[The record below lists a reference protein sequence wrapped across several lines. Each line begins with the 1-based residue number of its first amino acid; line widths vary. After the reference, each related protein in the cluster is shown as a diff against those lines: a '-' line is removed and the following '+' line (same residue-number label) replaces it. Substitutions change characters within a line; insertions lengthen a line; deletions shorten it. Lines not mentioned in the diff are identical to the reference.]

1 MGDSV
6 LLPQIRNLRTVA
18 DYRKKQL
25 RLKNALRTGVTVDN
39 EANTSAKIAA
49 EQIKQNILP
58 IMPNQDLL
66 EASLEDKTKQ
76 FNTAFNHLKSIMTGN
91 DAQTVLRERFGD
103 LEQLQEFNRHWAGFQ
118 KFVSGVSLTQPRYF
132 YQYWDRYLKILEA
145 TDNTGQFMPLQRTD
159 VEDLF
164 FGGPGGVAGRPS
176 GSSGPSQGGP
186 GGNGGDGGGD
196 DGYGDGE
203 GGSFPGTPGS
213 SAYGTPAGSAPGT
226 PQQRFFPP
234 TESAPNTPRR
244 GWYDEYEPGYAPGD
258 PETKYSEPPNA
269 NNESS
274 TPEANFRPSA
284 NPGFT
289 TSQRYAAE
297 AAARALE
304 RRRQLQRMIVRRAF
318 SNLRN
323 AEYPKED
330 EIRPAEAVPVYAQ
343 VVPEETTSKK
353 KVDDEKRRQDELKAA
368 EEQRKKEAA
377 EKKAAEEQRKKEAA
391 EKKAAEAERKKKEEE
406 EVREAFR
413 KAEAQRKKEDEERQR
428 TSKKLQ
434 AAEKLS
440 RIGRK
445 LDKQKGF
452 NAFDKN
458 ADYSKGTELAIES
471 FQELQREISDYFLRK
486 KLRYNLYKRPVD
498 YVTGEDIDVQRK
510 YMITKARKIFNGRVF
525 YDTEK
530 NRWVELGKDEDSYKV
545 GLTAQAKK
553 PYLIDGVNQVFNDIQ
568 AVEQTDN
575 EERAR
580 RAAEKIQEILRKKE
594 AEEERKKTEQARRAQ
609 EEQLRKAREAYEQEK
624 KRQEEAG
631 KKITKAAKSKLAR
644 MKQKV
649 EKLERERQK
658 EAQERT
664 QMQMEDVNRSKRRIR
679 PVPGNVQ
686 DDFEEAMNA
695 PAQAPTPATARPR
708 SAKSPGIQKPASK
721 SKESSKK
728 GKPKPKRSAT
738 VRMDV
743 EQQEAPAP
751 MDVEGQEPATAME
764 VDFNDETPI
773 RVLRS
778 YLNENYGE
786 VPKVRQ
792 VLDKRST
799 NGKTHFAHKKVVY
812 LRLIEELQGK
822 PDRYPVK
829 RGDRKQTQFYNPSTG
844 KGVRKNIRFGA
855 GISAPDEPRY
865 DRFGC
870 YLIHMPS
877 LSKNRLNIKFPSLAS
892 HPKIPQRI
900 ISSELTALLQKI
912 LETGQMNA
920 PLYAALSASD
930 KEFFDNLAHM
940 CKIGGKLGIVRKE
953 DNADMQRFQVVRG
966 EILSGNDAPQ
976 LIKELK
982 HLTLK
987 LVTEGK
993 IPKRSAHDLLI
1004 EISLL

>member
-6 LLPQIRNLRTVA
+6 LLPQIRNLRNVA
-18 DYRKKQL
+18 DYRRKQL
-25 RLKNALRTGVTVDN
+25 RLKNALKTGVNVDN
-39 EANTSAKIAA
+39 EADTSAKIAA
-49 EQIKQNILP
+49 EQIRQNILP

-66 EASLEDKTKQ
+66 EASREDKTKQ
-76 FNTAFNHLKSIMTGN
+76 FNTAFDHLKSIMSGN
-91 DAQTVLRERFGD
+91 HAQTVLRERFGD

-132 YQYWDRYLKILEA
+132 YQYWDRYLKILQA
-145 TDNTGQFMPLQRTD
+145 TDNTGQFMPLQRSD
-159 VEDLF
+159 VEDF

-176 GSSGPSQGGP
+176 GASGPSSGGP
-186 GGNGGDGGGD
+186 GGPGDGGD
-196 DGYGDGE
+196 DGYGDD
-203 GGSFPGTPGS
+203 GGSFPGTPS
-213 SAYGTPAGSAPGT
+213 SSVYGTPIGSVPGT

-234 TESAPNTPRR
+234 SESAPGTPRR
-244 GWYDEYEPGYAPGD
+244 GWYEEYEPGFAPGD

-269 NNESS
+269 YNEST
-274 TPEANFRPSA
+274 TPEANFSPSA

-297 AAARALE
+297 AGARALE
-304 RRRQLQRMIVRRAF
+304 RRRQLRRIVEKNYGDRIRLLAKRRGF
-318 SNLRN
+318 NSIRN
-323 AEYPKED
+323 VEEYAEFQPVV
-330 EIRPAEAVPVYAQ
+330 AE
-343 VVPEETTSKK
+343 VVPGDGKK

-368 EEQRKKEAA
+368 EE
-377 EKKAAEEQRKKEAA
+377 EQRKKEAA
-391 EKKAAEAERKKKEEE
+391 EKKAEAERRRKEAEEAEAERRRKEAAEKKAEAERKKKEEE

-440 RIGRK
+440 RIGRRIGRK

-471 FQELQREISDYFLRK
+471 FQELQREISGYFLRK

-580 RAAEKIQEILRKKE
+580 RAAEEIQEILRKK
-594 AEEERKKTEQARRAQ
+594 QAQ
-609 EEQLRKAREAYEQEK
+609 EEQTKRDIAQEKLAREQRRKQAAAY
-624 KRQEEAG
+624 
-631 KKITKAAKSKLAR
+631 KITKAARKKLGR
-644 MKQKV
+644 KQKAAPT
-649 EKLERERQK
+649 K
-658 EAQERT
+658 
-664 QMQMEDVNRSKRRIR
+664 NRKKI
-679 PVPGNVQ
+679 VPIPGDVQ
-686 DDFEEAMNA
+686 DEFEEALNRPEGEDSKKESKAPRSRMTPPRKAPQKRAPNPLTPPPPKKSDKAGEETPMNVD
-695 PAQAPTPATARPR
+695 QAEKPQDMDVDARGRYTIEQIARTQPMSDLYNYIGQIYMDDLQNAINSYTEEQREQAVRDAGFTTQSSLNTKAKRLKVIDQLRRNTGEGRPR
-708 SAKSPGIQKPASK
+708 S
-721 SKESSKK
+721 
-728 GKPKPKRSAT
+728 PKTRREKR
-738 VRMDV
+738 V
-743 EQQEAPAP
+743 
-751 MDVEGQEPATAME
+751 G
-764 VDFNDETPI
+764 
-773 RVLRS
+773 
-778 YLNENYGE
+778 
-786 VPKVRQ
+786 
-792 VLDKRST
+792 
-799 NGKTHFAHKKVVY
+799 
-812 LRLIEELQGK
+812 
-822 PDRYPVK
+822 
-829 RGDRKQTQFYNPSTG
+829 
-844 KGVRKNIRFGA
+844 KNIRFGA

-877 LSKNRLNIKFPSLAS
+877 LGKNRLNIKFPSLAS

-940 CKIGGKLGIVRKE
+940 CRIGGKLGIAPRE
-953 DNADMQRFQVVRG
+953 SNADMQRFQVVRG

-976 LIKELK
+976 LIRELK